1 MPTKVPSL
9 CRFKPRNLACVWVSP
24 TRRIYLGPWGSPES
38 HERYAEVIR
47 RILAGEVVTEAPQLD
62 RPARPACLTIG
73 KLVDKYLDHARGYYS
88 RDGVPTSEYHGV
100 ETAVRLAEKT
110 YKALPAVEFGPLCL
124 EDVRDRMIES
134 KLARSTINGR
144 TRRIVAMFKWAAAKQ
159 LVPQETHA
167 ALTMVAGLRAGRSA
181 AKETK
186 PVESVSD
193 DVVDATLPHLPPIV
207 ADMVRLQRLCGAR
220 PGEVCAM
227 RPVDIDRSADV
238 WLYQP
243 ADHKT
248 AYRGKRRTIFLGPQA
263 QAILLRYLARDAK
276 AFCFSPADSEAK
288 RRAELHAARSTPMSC
303 GNRPGTNVTAS
314 PLRRAGDRYRKDSY
328 ARAIARACELAFPA
342 PEGMKEAARREW
354 IAAHRW
360 SPNQLRHSF
369 ATAVRRDHGLDNVQ
383 VLLGHSTAKT
393 TEIYA
398 ELDIAKGA
406 AVARLIG

>member
-1 MPTKVPSL
+1 MPAKLPSL
-9 CRFKPRNLACVWVSP
+9 CHFKPRNLACVWISP

-47 RILAGEVVTEAPQLD
+47 RILAGDTVTEAPQLD
-62 RPARPACLTIG
+62 RPVRPACLTIG
-73 KLVDKYLDHARGYYS
+73 KLVEKYLDHARGYYA
-88 RDGVPTSEYHGV
+88 RDGVPTSEFHGV

-110 YKALPAVEFGPLCL
+110 YKALPATEFGPLCL
-124 EDVRDRMIES
+124 EDVRDRMIAS
-134 KLARSTINGR
+134 GLARSTINGR

-167 ALTMVAGLRAGRSA
+167 ALTMVSGLRAGRTA
-181 AKETK
+181 AKETRPIE
-186 PVESVSD
+186 PVAD
-193 DVVDATLPHLPPIV
+193 DVVETTLLHLPAVV
-207 ADMVRLQRLCGAR
+207 ADMVRLQRLTGAR

-227 RPVDIDRSADV
+227 RPADIDRTGDV

-248 AYRGKRRTIFLGPQA
+248 AHRGKRRTVFIGPQA
-263 QAILLRYLARDAK
+263 QAILLRYLARSPDAY
-276 AFCFSPADSEAK
+276 CFSPADSEAK
-288 RRAELHAARSTPMSC
+288 RRAEQHEARTTPLSC
-303 GNRPGTNVTAS
+303 GNVPGSNVATS
-314 PLRRAGDRYRKDSY
+314 PLRRAGERYTKDSY
-328 ARAIARACELAFPA
+328 ARAIARACESAWPA
-342 PEGMKEAARREW
+342 PKNLKGDARREW
-354 IAAHRW
+354 NTAHRW